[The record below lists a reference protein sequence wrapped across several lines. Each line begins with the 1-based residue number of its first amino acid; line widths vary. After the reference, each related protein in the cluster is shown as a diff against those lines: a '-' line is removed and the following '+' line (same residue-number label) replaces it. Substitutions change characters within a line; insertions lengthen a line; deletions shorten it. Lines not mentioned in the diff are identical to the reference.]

1 MIKPIQDRVLL
12 KVIDSKEEEKT
23 QSGIILPNAEK
34 ESRTEKL
41 EVVAVGPGAYT
52 QNGTLIE
59 IEVKEGQTVI
69 IDKFSGQEFTED
81 NIKYKIV
88 RQADIL
94 AIIE

>member
-12 KVIDSKEEEKT
+12 KVIDNKEEEKT

-34 ESRTEKL
+34 ESRVEKL
-41 EVVAVGPGAYT
+41 EVISVGPGAYAE
-52 QNGTLIE
+52 NGTLIE
-59 IEVKEGQTVI
+59 MVVKEGQTVI
-69 IDKFSGQEFTED
+69 IDKFSGMEFTED
-81 NIKYKIV
+81 DIKYKIV